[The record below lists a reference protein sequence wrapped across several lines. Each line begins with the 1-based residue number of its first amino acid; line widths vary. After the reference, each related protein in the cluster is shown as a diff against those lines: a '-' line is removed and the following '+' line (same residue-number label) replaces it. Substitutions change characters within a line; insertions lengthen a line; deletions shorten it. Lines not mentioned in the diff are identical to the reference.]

1 MTRDTIN
8 QVRSLLISAPAAMR
22 EALLKVKPQA
32 CIAACA
38 ELRSPPDGSAS
49 GSLEAS
55 LRLLAKRWLALTEEL
70 RELDGAL
77 DRLTQRA
84 APRLLSRFGVGSQ
97 TAATLLITAGDNP
110 DRLRSEAALAAL
122 CGASPLEASSGKVT
136 RHRLNRGGSRQANN
150 ALWTIAIVRMRGDQ
164 RTRAYVERRTRE
176 GRSSKEIQRCLKR
189 YIVREFYPLII
200 ADFRAAATNS

>member
-136 RHRLNRGGSRQANN
+136 RHRLNRGGSRQTTPCGRLLWSACGAN
-150 ALWTIAIVRMRGDQ
+150 Q